1 MGDERFMRG
10 KGIKQII
17 LTLCMVCLFGM
28 TVQAEDV
35 YTEFHVE
42 NQKGKAG
49 DIVTV
54 PVEFN
59 TGQEVGGFQISI
71 YYDKEVLEFQ
81 SLEAGDL
88 IEEAGGGIFDYNHI
102 EESSEIIVVYVV
114 PDTVKNEGSIVDLK
128 FKLKK
133 DCTEKLPIGMKP
145 DEIVDNTESSNPITG
160 EVSGVDEEFQE
171 KVVGDLAVVSTDRNK
186 SDAAKSD
193 DKSDKKSGKDQEE
206 SKSDKEADDDK
217 KGSSEADEKGKDNS
231 GKEDADNTDKEKES
245 KSLSAADFKALAAF
259 GGVMIL
265 SGVVVYLLKKKNVK
279 KEK

>member
-1 MGDERFMRG
+1 MRG
-10 KGIKQII
+10 KRIKQFI
-17 LTLCMVCLFGM
+17 LILCMVCLFGM
-28 TVQAEDV
+28 NVQAEDV
-35 YTEFHVE
+35 YTEFHVD

-49 DIVTV
+49 DVVTV

-88 IEEAGGGIFDYNHI
+88 IEKAGGGIFDYNHI

-145 DEIVDNTESSNPITG
+145 DEVVDNTSPVTRL
-160 EVSGVDEEFQE
+160 QE
-171 KVVGDLAVVSTDRNK
+171 KFPVWIKNFRRKLW
-186 SDAAKSD
+186 
-193 DKSDKKSGKDQEE
+193 E
-206 SKSDKEADDDK
+206 
-217 KGSSEADEKGKDNS
+217 
-231 GKEDADNTDKEKES
+231 
-245 KSLSAADFKALAAF
+245 
-259 GGVMIL
+259 IL
-265 SGVVVYLLKKKNVK
+265 P
-279 KEK
+279 

>member
-1 MGDERFMRG
+1 MRG
-10 KGIKQII
+10 KAIKQII
-17 LTLCMVCLFGM
+17 LSLCMICLFGM

-81 SLEAGDL
+81 ELEVGDL

-102 EESSEIIVVYVV
+102 EESSEIVVVYVV

-145 DEIVDNTESSNPITG
+145 DEVVDGTESSKPITG

-193 DKSDKKSGKDQEE
+193 DKSSKKSDKNKDE
-206 SKSDKEADDDK
+206 SKSDKEVSDDK
-217 KGSSEADEKGKDNS
+217 EDTSESDEKGK
-231 GKEDADNTDKEKES
+231 ENTGSTDEGTDEK
-245 KSLSAADFKALAAF
+245 KLSAEDFKVLAVF

-265 SGVVVYLLKKKNVK
+265 SGVVVYLIKKKNGK
-279 KEK
+279 KQK

>member
-1 MGDERFMRG
+1 MRG
-10 KGIKQII
+10 KRIKQFI
-17 LTLCMVCLFGM
+17 LILCMVCLFGM
-28 TVQAEDV
+28 NVQAEDV
-35 YTEFHVE
+35 YTEFHVD

-49 DIVTV
+49 DVVTV

-88 IEEAGGGIFDYNHI
+88 IEKAGGGIFDYNHI

-145 DEIVDNTESSNPITG
+145 DEVVDNTESSNPITG
-160 EVSGVDEEFQE
+160 EVSGVD
-171 KVVGDLAVVSTDRNK
+171 KVVGDLAVVSTDQNK
-186 SDAAKSD
+186 SDRSKSD
-193 DKSDKKSGKDQEE
+193 DKSDKKSDKDKDK
-206 SKSDKEADDDK
+206 SKSEKESSDDK
-217 KGSSEADEKGKDNS
+217 KDSSESGEKGKGDS
-231 GKEDADNTDKEKES
+231 GKKDADKADKDKKS
-245 KSLSAADFKALAAF
+245 KK
-259 GGVMIL
+259 
-265 SGVVVYLLKKKNVK
+265 
-279 KEK
+279 